1 MPRDFPDMASLVGA
15 ARRHKFREPVEGE
28 SEAIYRMQLAD
39 HVQPIDQVESLEIR
53 NKVGWD
59 KQHPLQMMA
68 QLLQG
73 TKQ

>member
-15 ARRHKFREPVEGE
+15 ARRHKFREPADGE

-39 HVQPIDQVESLEIR
+39 HVQSIDQIESLEIR

-59 KQHPLQMMA
+59 KQHPMQMLA
-68 QLLQG
+68 QLLG
-73 TKQ
+73 GKS